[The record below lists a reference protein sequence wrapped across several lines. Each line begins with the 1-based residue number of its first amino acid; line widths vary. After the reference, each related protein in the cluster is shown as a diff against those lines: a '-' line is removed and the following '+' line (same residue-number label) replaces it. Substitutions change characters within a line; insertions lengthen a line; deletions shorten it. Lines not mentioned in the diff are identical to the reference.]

1 MRPPHPLT
9 RLVTVTALA
18 GLGLTGCAD
27 KDPWINP
34 ACTQLPAA
42 AIRSAIT
49 DLGTV
54 PDGSPHTGVNGTEN
68 GQLPVTNLDKIYW
81 CKWPAADPDAD
92 HSAAFIVTVQAIDPS
107 MYAQVKRSISQ
118 HNGPDLTSSI
128 QGEGRAWKLDQE
140 VSAEWLCPHEGYASA
155 SQRLTVYV
163 NRPAHKQDPAADA
176 KTLAEAIIPLVG
188 CTPGKATPTPSGPTP
203 TGPDTVPPSSTPSH

>member
-18 GLGLTGCAD
+18 GLGLTGCAG

-54 PDGSPHTGVNGTEN
+54 PDGSPHTGVNGTEY

-92 HSAAFIVTVQAIDPS
+92 HSAAFTVTVQAIDPHT
-107 MYAQVKRSISQ
+107 YTQVKRSISQ
-118 HNGPDLTSSI
+118 LAGPDLTSSTP
-128 QGEGRAWKLDQE
+128 GEGRAWKLGQE
-140 VSAEWLCPHEGYASA
+140 VSAQWLCPPRDYPSL
-155 SQRLTVYV
+155 RLTVDVY
-163 NRPAHKQDPAADA
+163 RPAHKQDPAADA
-176 KTLAEAIIPLVG
+176 KTLAEAIIPLIG
-188 CTPGKATPTPSGPTP
+188 CTPGDTTPAPSGPTP
-203 TGPDTVPPSSTPSH
+203 TGPATVQPSPTPSH